1 MNKQSVLIFKLPEL
15 FNILNELKSHLNFA
29 IHLFVEKDKLLE
41 FKKTNTGSYLIL
53 TDSENEIKERV
64 KTLGKKI
71 TEDYEGKRPIFIGI
85 LNGCYVFMADLLRE
99 VKLDVEVD
107 FVKIRSYEGDSSTGT
122 IKFRKDISADIDGR
136 DIIIVEDIIDSGFTI
151 NFLVNRLRN
160 SGPKSV
166 AVASI
171 LFKKEVAKLDFEVDY
186 IGFEIPPE
194 FVVGYG
200 LDYDEKYRHL
210 KDVMVLEPKDLD

>member
-1 MNKQSVLIFKLPEL
+1 M
-15 FNILNELKSHLNFA
+15 
-29 IHLFVEKDKLLE
+29 KLL
-41 FKKTNTGSYLIL
+41 I
-53 TDSENEIKERV
+53 SESEIKKRV
-64 KTLGKKI
+64 KNLANKINEDYKGKK
-71 TEDYEGKRPIFIGI
+71 PVFVGI

-99 VKLDVEVD
+99 INLDVEVD

-122 IKFRKDISADIDGR
+122 IKFRKDISADIGGR

-166 AVASI
+166 TVATA
-171 LFKKEVAKLDFEVDY
+171 LFKKEVAKLEFDIDY
-186 IGFEIPPE
+186 IGFEIPSE

-200 LDYDEKYRHL
+200 LDYNEKYRHL
-210 KDVMVLEPKDLD
+210 KDVMVMEPGDLS

>member
-1 MNKQSVLIFKLPEL
+1 M
-15 FNILNELKSHLNFA
+15 
-29 IHLFVEKDKLLE
+29 KLL
-41 FKKTNTGSYLIL
+41 L
-53 TDSENEIKERV
+53 SENEIKDRV
-64 KTLGKKI
+64 KALGKKI
-71 TEDYEGKRPIFIGI
+71 TTDYKGKKPIFIGI

-99 VKLDVEVD
+99 VELDVEVD

-136 DIIIVEDIIDSGFTI
+136 DVIIVEDIIDSGFTI
-151 NFLVNRLRN
+151 NFLVKRLRN

-210 KDVMVLEPKDLD
+210 KDVMIMEPEDIN

>member
-1 MNKQSVLIFKLPEL
+1 MKILI
-15 FNILNELKSHLNFA
+15 
-29 IHLFVEKDKLLE
+29 
-41 FKKTNTGSYLIL
+41 
-53 TDSENEIKERV
+53 SESEIKKRV
-64 KTLGKKI
+64 KALGERITADYKGKK
-71 TEDYEGKRPIFIGI
+71 PIFIGI

-99 VKLDVEVD
+99 VELDAEVD

-122 IKFRKDISADIDGR
+122 IKFRKDISANIDGR

-151 NFLVNRLRN
+151 NFLVKRLRN

-166 AVASI
+166 SVATI

-186 IGFEIPPE
+186 VGFEIPSE

-210 KDVMVLEPKDLD
+210 KDVMVMESEDLETN

>member
-1 MNKQSVLIFKLPEL
+1 M
-15 FNILNELKSHLNFA
+15 
-29 IHLFVEKDKLLE
+29 KLL
-41 FKKTNTGSYLIL
+41 IP
-53 TDSENEIKERV
+53 ENEIKDRV

-71 TEDYEGKRPIFIGI
+71 TKDYKTESPIFIGI

-99 VKLDVEVD
+99 VSLDTEVD
-107 FVKIRSYEGDSSTGT
+107 FVKIRSYDGDSSTGT
-122 IKFRKDISADIDGR
+122 IKFRKDISADIDDR
-136 DIIIVEDIIDSGFTI
+136 HVIIVEDIIDSGFTI

-166 AVASI
+166 AVATM

-186 IGFEIPPE
+186 VGFKIPPE

-210 KDVMVLEPKDLD
+210 KDVMVLEPEDIS

>member
-1 MNKQSVLIFKLPEL
+1 M
-15 FNILNELKSHLNFA
+15 
-29 IHLFVEKDKLLE
+29 KLL
-41 FKKTNTGSYLIL
+41 I
-53 TDSENEIKERV
+53 SESEIKKRV
-64 KTLGKKI
+64 KALANMINEDYKGKK
-71 TEDYEGKRPIFIGI
+71 PIFVGI

-99 VKLDVEVD
+99 ITLDIEVD

-136 DIIIVEDIIDSGFTI
+136 DVIIVEDIIDSGFTI

-166 AVASI
+166 SVATI
-171 LFKKEVAKLDFEVDY
+171 LFKKEVAKLDFDVDY
-186 IGFEIPPE
+186 VGFEIPPE

-200 LDYDEKYRHL
+200 LDYDEKYRQL
-210 KDVMVLEPKDLD
+210 KDVMVMEHEDIN

>member
-1 MNKQSVLIFKLPEL
+1 M
-15 FNILNELKSHLNFA
+15 
-29 IHLFVEKDKLLE
+29 KLL
-41 FKKTNTGSYLIL
+41 I
-53 TDSENEIKERV
+53 SESEIKKRV
-64 KTLGKKI
+64 KLLANKINDDYRGKN
-71 TEDYEGKRPIFIGI
+71 PVFIGI

-99 VKLDVEVD
+99 IVLDVEID

-122 IKFRKDISADIDGR
+122 IKFRKDISADINGR

-166 AVASI
+166 AVATA
-171 LFKKEVAKLDFEVDY
+171 LFKNEVAKLDFDVDY
-186 IGFEIPPE
+186 VGFEIPPE

-200 LDYDEKYRHL
+200 LDYNEKYRHL
-210 KDVMVLEPKDLD
+210 KDVMVMEPKDIK

>member
-1 MNKQSVLIFKLPEL
+1 M
-15 FNILNELKSHLNFA
+15 
-29 IHLFVEKDKLLE
+29 KLL
-41 FKKTNTGSYLIL
+41 I
-53 TDSENEIKERV
+53 SENEIKDRV
-64 KTLGKKI
+64 KKLGKKI
-71 TEDYEGKRPIFIGI
+71 TKDYEGKKPIFIGI

-151 NFLVNRLRN
+151 NFLVKRLRN

-186 IGFEIPPE
+186 VGFEIPSE

-210 KDVMVLEPKDLD
+210 KDVMVMESEDID

>member
-1 MNKQSVLIFKLPEL
+1 M
-15 FNILNELKSHLNFA
+15 
-29 IHLFVEKDKLLE
+29 KLL
-41 FKKTNTGSYLIL
+41 I
-53 TDSENEIKERV
+53 SESEIKKRV
-64 KTLGKKI
+64 KTLANKINEDYKGKK
-71 TEDYEGKRPIFIGI
+71 PIFIGI

-99 VKLDVEVD
+99 INLDIEVD

-160 SGPKSV
+160 SRPKSV
-166 AVASI
+166 AVATI
-171 LFKKEVAKLDFEVDY
+171 LFKKEVAKLDFDVDY
-186 IGFEIPPE
+186 VGFEIPPE

-200 LDYDEKYRHL
+200 LDYDEKYRQL
-210 KDVMVLEPKDLD
+210 KDVMVMEPEDIN